1 MLKIKIDFKT
11 LFQRAPKKLD
21 DNFGIYLIT
30 GYQGSGK
37 TYYSIYLMENHRN
50 RHVRN
55 ICEDLLFIII
65 CLMIGLVIFG
75 IPILL
80 SLD

>member
-11 LFQRAPKKLD
+11 LFQKSPKKID

-37 TYYSIYLMENHRN
+37 TYYSIYLMEKMKNQNHFYKK
-50 RHVRN
+50 H
-55 ICEDLLFIII
+55 
-65 CLMIGLVIFG
+65 
-75 IPILL
+75 
-80 SLD
+80 